1 MTPKKILILAANPLA
16 TAHLRLDEEMREID
30 EGLRRSKWRDRF
42 VLVKKTAVTARSLRQ
57 ALLDEEPQI
66 VHFSGHGAREDGLV
80 LENLLGQPQ
89 LVETQALAMLF
100 ELFTDSVECILLNAC
115 YSQIQ
120 ATAIAQHI
128 GFTIGMNKAIG
139 DRAAIEFALGFYD
152 ALGAGRTYD
161 IAYKFACNA
170 IHLGGIDEYL
180 TPDLIK
186 RGEQAPPAKVVSSSV
201 PDFSRTVTTPTPTV
215 SSGEA
220 VQTLVVS
227 AMGRGQYRTISEA
240 MEAAKDGA
248 KILVKEGIYREGLVI
263 DKPVEMI
270 GDGQTSE
277 IILEYS
283 DGNCILMQTD
293 YAKVKGLTICGQA
306 GLKGKEYF
314 AVDIPQGCLILEDCD
329 ITSDSFSC
337 IGIHGLTAKPRI
349 SRCKIHDSKQGGI
362 VVKEKGQGIV
372 ENCDIFANIHS
383 GVAIYQEANPTIR
396 SCKIHDNK
404 ANGILVWEKGQGIVE
419 NCDIFANTLSGVEI
433 QEEANPAIRRCKIH
447 DGKAGGILVWQ
458 RGQGIVE
465 DCDIFT
471 NALSG
476 VEIQEEGNPTIR
488 RCKIHDNAGG
498 ILVQTKGQGIVE
510 DCDIFANTLSSVQIQ
525 EEGNPTIRRCK
536 IHDGKSSG
544 IFVYKKG
551 QGIVED
557 CDIFANTNAG
567 VRIKEEGNPII
578 QKCRINRNGYEAI
591 WSSENGR
598 GTVENCDLTGNK
610 RGAFDIDSTSQVQQ
624 HNNKT

>member
-115 YSQIQ
+115 YSQVQ

-139 DRAAIEFALGFYD
+139 DKAAIEFALGFYD

-170 IHLGGIDEYL
+170 IHLVGIDEYL

-201 PDFSRTVTTPTPTV
+201 PDFSRTVTTPTPTI

-227 AMGRGQYRTISEA
+227 AMGRGHYRTISEA
-240 MEAAKDGA
+240 MEAAKEGA

-263 DKPVEMI
+263 NKPVEII
-270 GDGQTSE
+270 GDGETSD

-283 DGNCILMQTD
+283 DGACILMQTD

-306 GLKGKEYF
+306 ELKGKKYY
-314 AVDIPQGCLILEDCD
+314 AVDIPQGCLVLEDCD
-329 ITSDSFSC
+329 ITSDSLSC
-337 IGIHGLTAKPRI
+337 IGIHGLTAKP
-349 SRCKIHDSKQGGI
+349 
-362 VVKEKGQGIV
+362 
-372 ENCDIFANIHS
+372 
-383 GVAIYQEANPTIR
+383 T
-396 SCKIHDNK
+396 
-404 ANGILVWEKGQGIVE
+404 
-419 NCDIFANTLSGVEI
+419 
-433 QEEANPAIRRCKIH
+433 IRRCKIH
-447 DGKAGGILVWQ
+447 DGKEMGIFVYQ
-458 RGQGIVE
+458 KGQGIVE
-465 DCDIFT
+465 DCDIFANT
-471 NALSG
+471 FSG
-476 VEIQEEGNPTIR
+476 VEIKEEGNPTIR
-488 RCKIHDNAGG
+488 RCKIHDNEAG
-498 ILVQTKGQGIVE
+498 ILVWQKGQGIVE
-510 DCDIFANTLSSVQIQ
+510 DCDIFANTLAGVEIK
-525 EEGNPTIRRCK
+525 EEGNPTIRHCK
-536 IHDGKSSG
+536 VHDGKQSG
-544 IFVYKKG
+544 IYIWQKG

-557 CDIFANTNAG
+557 CDIFANTYAG
-567 VRIKEEGNPII
+567 VEIKEEGNPMI

-591 WSSENGR
+591 WSHDNGR

-610 RGAFDIDSTSQVQQ
+610 RGDFDIDSTSQVQQ
-624 HNNKT
+624 SNNKT

>member
-1 MTPKKILILAANPLA
+1 
-16 TAHLRLDEEMREID
+16 
-30 EGLRRSKWRDRF
+30 
-42 VLVKKTAVTARSLRQ
+42 V
-57 ALLDEEPQI
+57 
-66 VHFSGHGAREDGLV
+66 
-80 LENLLGQPQ
+80 
-89 LVETQALAMLF
+89 
-100 ELFTDSVECILLNAC
+100 
-115 YSQIQ
+115 Q

-170 IHLGGIDEYL
+170 IHLVGIDEYL
-180 TPDLIK
+180 TPDLIR

-201 PDFSRTVTTPTPTV
+201 PDFSRTVTPPTQTV

-227 AMGRGQYRTISEA
+227 AMGRGDYRTISEA
-240 MEAAKDGA
+240 MTAAKDGA
-248 KILVKEGIYREGLVI
+248 KILVKEGVYREGLVI
-263 DKPVEMI
+263 NKPVEII
-270 GDGQTSE
+270 GDGETSE

-283 DGNCILMQTD
+283 DADCILMRTD

-306 GLKGKEYF
+306 GLKGKKYY
-314 AVDIPQGCLILEDCD
+314 AVDIPQGCLVLEDCD
-329 ITSDSFSC
+329 ITSDSLSC

-349 SRCKIHDSKQGGI
+349 SRCKIHDSKEGGI
-362 VVKEKGQGIV
+362 YIYENGQGIVEDCDIFANTLSGVEIQEEANPTIRRCKVHDNGAGILVRQKGQGIV
-372 ENCDIFANIHS
+372 ED
-383 GVAIYQEANPTIR
+383 
-396 SCKIHDNK
+396 
-404 ANGILVWEKGQGIVE
+404 
-419 NCDIFANTLSGVEI
+419 CDIFANTLSGVEI

-610 RGAFDIDSTSQVQQ
+610 RGAFDINSTSQVQQ

>member
-1 MTPKKILILAANPLA
+1 
-16 TAHLRLDEEMREID
+16 
-30 EGLRRSKWRDRF
+30 
-42 VLVKKTAVTARSLRQ
+42 
-57 ALLDEEPQI
+57 
-66 VHFSGHGAREDGLV
+66 
-80 LENLLGQPQ
+80 LGQPQ

-458 RGQGIVE
+458 RDRE
-465 DCDIFT
+465 
-471 NALSG
+471 
-476 VEIQEEGNPTIR
+476 
-488 RCKIHDNAGG
+488 
-498 ILVQTKGQGIVE
+498 
-510 DCDIFANTLSSVQIQ
+510 
-525 EEGNPTIRRCK
+525 
-536 IHDGKSSG
+536 
-544 IFVYKKG
+544 
-551 QGIVED
+551 
-557 CDIFANTNAG
+557 
-567 VRIKEEGNPII
+567 
-578 QKCRINRNGYEAI
+578 
-591 WSSENGR
+591 
-598 GTVENCDLTGNK
+598 
-610 RGAFDIDSTSQVQQ
+610 
-624 HNNKT
+624 